1 MEFDEE
7 MDKAA
12 AKIQSHYR
20 KKKENK
26 PKQKN
31 QHKKNIKETAPIEKP
46 IEQGNCEFI
55 LLLKGIRN
63 CKHGIR

>member
-31 QHKKNIKETAPIEKP
+31 QHNQKIKEIAPIKKP
-46 IEQGNCEFI
+46 IEQGNCEFT
-55 LLLKGIRN
+55 LFFKKRN
-63 CKHGIR
+63 KKL